1 MIKLITAAY
10 LKAETD
16 IDTNVDNRDL
26 DNPIKQAQDRLRFL
40 LGRRFYDQLYSQGS
54 STPTAFSPENSAL
67 FDPYVKQFLAW
78 QAHELYRIKSTA
90 VTKRTGLRVYKDET
104 DDAAPESIINLHI
117 KTAKEQT
124 QFYKGE
130 MINYILQEQEN
141 DATAFPLYDDDC
153 DNNKFGTGSGIT
165 GVGKLSTSQWD
176 IGLKTDNN
184 GD

>member
-54 STPTAFSPENSAL
+54 STPTAFSTENSAL

-90 VTKRTGLRVYKDET
+90 ITKRTGLRVFKDEV

-124 QFYKGE
+124 QFYKGQ
-130 MINYILQEQEN
+130 MINYITETRN
-141 DATAFPLYDDDC
+141 SNSTAFPLYDADC
-153 DNNKFGTGSGIT
+153 ESKKFGGSGIT
-165 GVGKLSTSQWD
+165 GVGKISTSQYD